1 VSGVSSTR
9 AVPRPGAGK
18 IRVILADEQ
27 PLFRDALGRAIRQDA
42 ALELVVE
49 AEDRAALVAAIA
61 ENEADAV
68 LLDAALLS
76 AVTPGARR
84 LPRILV
90 LAADVD
96 PAAAYA
102 AVRAGVAG
110 YLSKDAEGAV
120 ICRALVAVA
129 RGQIV
134 LDSSAQVGLASEI
147 RLRVRRDEQP
157 LLSPREREILAMV
170 AEGRTAPVIAEE
182 LKVSTAT
189 VKSHL
194 IRLYTKLGVTERAA
208 AVAAAMRRGL
218 LE

>member
-1 VSGVSSTR
+1 VSGGSTTR
-9 AVPRPGAGK
+9 AVAHSHAAR

-27 PLFRDALGRAIRQDA
+27 PLFLDALSRTVRQDPE
-42 ALELVVE
+42 LELVAE
-49 AEDRAALVAAIA
+49 AADGRALVAALA
-61 ENEADAV
+61 AQPADAL
-68 LLDAALLS
+68 LLDAGLLHS
-76 AVTPGARR
+76 VRPD
-84 LPRILV
+84 PRHAPRVVV
-90 LAADVD
+90 LADEIE

-110 YLSKDAEGAV
+110 YLSKDAEGDV
-120 ICRALVAVA
+120 ICRALVAAA

-134 LDSSAQVGLASEI
+134 LDPSAQVGLAGEI
-147 RLRVRRDEQP
+147 RLRFRDDRP
-157 LLSPREREILAMV
+157 LLSPREHEILVMLAD
-170 AEGRTAPVIAEE
+170 GRTAPVIAER
-182 LKVSTAT
+182 LQVSTAT